1 MLVKI
6 NKMVIETMNVS
17 YIIDRE
23 VHMNN
28 GKAFTLLEPEIKDLL
43 AAMFEEPRPMRLY
56 IDVEDPML
64 KREETVTVVEEP
76 LVHKKPTLKKK
87 K

>member
-6 NKMVIETMNVS
+6 NNLVIETMNVS

-43 AAMFEEPRPMRLY
+43 AAMFEEPRPMP
-56 IDVEDPML
+56 VE
-64 KREETVTVVEEP
+64 VAEEP
-76 LVHKKPTLKKK
+76 LVIKKPTVKKK

>member
-1 MLVKI
+1 MLIKI
-6 NKMVIETMNVS
+6 NNYTIETQNVT

-28 GKAFTLLEPEIKDLL
+28 GKSFTLLEPEIQQLL
-43 AAMFEEPRPMRLY
+43 EKMFEEVRPMP
-56 IDVEDPML
+56 V
-64 KREETVTVVEEP
+64 ETVAVVEEP
-76 LVHKKPTLKKK
+76 LVIKKPTVKKK

>member
-6 NKMVIETMNVS
+6 NNYTIETMNVT

-28 GKAFTLLEPEIKDLL
+28 GKSFTLLEPEIQELL
-43 AAMFEEPRPMRLY
+43 AAMFEEPRPM
-56 IDVEDPML
+56 P
-64 KREETVTVVEEP
+64 VTVEEEP
-76 LVHKKPTLKKK
+76 LVIKKPTVKKK

>member
-6 NKMVIETMNVS
+6 NKMIIETMNVS

-28 GKAFTLLEPEIKDLL
+28 GRAFTLLEPEIRDLL
-43 AAMFEEPRPMRLY
+43 AAMFEEPRPTP
-56 IDVEDPML
+56 VE
-64 KREETVTVVEEP
+64 VEEEA
-76 LVHKKPTLKKK
+76 LVIKKPTLKKK

>member
-6 NKMVIETMNVS
+6 NNTLIETQNVS
-17 YIIDRE
+17 YIVDRD

-28 GKAFTLLEPEIKDLL
+28 GKSFTLLEPEIQQLL
-43 AAMFEEPRPMRLY
+43 EKMFEEVRPMP
-56 IDVEDPML
+56 VE
-64 KREETVTVVEEP
+64 VAEEP
-76 LVHKKPTLKKK
+76 LVIKKPTVKKK

>member
-6 NKMVIETMNVS
+6 NNMVIETMNVS
-17 YIIDRE
+17 YIIDRD

-28 GKAFTLLEPEIKDLL
+28 GKSFTLLEPEIKDLL
-43 AAMFEEPRPMRLY
+43 ASMFEEPRPMT
-56 IDVEDPML
+56 IEI
-64 KREETVTVVEEP
+64 EEEP
-76 LVHKKPTLKKK
+76 LVIKKPTVKKK

>member
-6 NKMVIETMNVS
+6 NNRIIETQNVS

-28 GKAFTLLEPEIKDLL
+28 GKSFTLLEPEIQALL
-43 AAMFEEPRPMRLY
+43 AAMFEEPRP
-56 IDVEDPML
+56 IPV
-64 KREETVTVVEEP
+64 ETVTVVEEP
-76 LVHKKPTLKKK
+76 LIRKKKVLKKQ
-87 K
+87 

>member
-43 AAMFEEPRPMRLY
+43 AAMFEEPRPMT
-56 IDVEDPML
+56 VE
-64 KREETVTVVEEP
+64 VEEES
-76 LVHKKPTLKKK
+76 LVNKKPTLKKK

>member
-6 NKMVIETMNVS
+6 NNIVIETMNVT

-28 GKAFTLLEPEIKDLL
+28 GKSFILLEPEIQDLL
-43 AAMFEEPRPMRLY
+43 AAMFEKPRPMP
-56 IDVEDPML
+56 V
-64 KREETVTVVEEP
+64 ETVTVVEEP
-76 LVHKKPTLKKK
+76 LVRKKKVLKKK
-87 K
+87 

>member
-6 NKMVIETMNVS
+6 NNTLIETQNVS

-28 GKAFTLLEPEIKDLL
+28 GKSFTLLEPEIQQLL
-43 AAMFEEPRPMRLY
+43 EKMFEEVRPMP
-56 IDVEDPML
+56 VEV
-64 KREETVTVVEEP
+64 EEEP
-76 LVHKKPTLKKK
+76 LVIKKPTVKKK